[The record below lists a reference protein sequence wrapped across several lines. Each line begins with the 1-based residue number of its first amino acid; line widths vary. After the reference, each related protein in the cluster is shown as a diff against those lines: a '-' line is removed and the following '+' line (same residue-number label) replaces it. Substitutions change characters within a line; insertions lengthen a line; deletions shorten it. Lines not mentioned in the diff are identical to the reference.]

1 MLSTEW
7 AELTPAR
14 SMLRGMHCLCMH
26 MRAHMQ
32 LNEASAARES
42 IGWSSSRET
51 SASVRT
57 KESIVAMFG
66 SIMPAPCARRAC
78 TGEPGAPWPA
88 SHCDAYFG
96 WW

>member
-1 MLSTEW
+1 MLSEEW

-14 SMLRGMHCLCMH
+14 SMPCGVHCHCMP

-32 LNEASAARES
+32 LNEASVARES

-78 TGEPGAPWPA
+78 TGESGATA
-88 SHCDAYFG
+88 EHD
-96 WW
+96 